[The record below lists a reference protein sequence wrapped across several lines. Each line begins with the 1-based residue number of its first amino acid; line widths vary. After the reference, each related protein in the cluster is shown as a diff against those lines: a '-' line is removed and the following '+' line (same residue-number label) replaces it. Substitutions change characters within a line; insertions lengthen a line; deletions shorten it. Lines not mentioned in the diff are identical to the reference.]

1 MLQIDSIEELQKA
14 AEDPKKFLEGL
25 AQTML
30 PMAKAIAV
38 QKATQML
45 SSKLPAGVSS
55 GDIALELKSALDGI
69 QTPEE
74 LAMLVVD
81 SAKLL
86 LALEGSISRAK
97 AENALKGKIEAKVK
111 KQALTWDDT
120 KAILKSASVT
130 ELEAATGDPEAF
142 FDGLVGRTST
152 NRKKWA
158 ICSLKVK
165 LVPQLKAQN
174 VQMGDMVP
182 ILEAWED
189 VVELEAAIVDPDA
202 FMAKLDPAPPALAI
216 KWAAAKYRPDI
227 EPKVRESGLT
237 WEDLK
242 LVFEKVE
249 AAKEIQDAAAMD
261 EESLEKWITATS
273 QKVSQKADDDAAA
286 ANRKEKQKMVWPAL
300 FQLSA
305 VALWTSTSS
314 VRIDPCVGYMA
325 PPLNSVF
332 MKFITF
338 DNAADYFDFLLI
350 IHWCMLGTVLLLL
363 ALIPLS
369 GRLRLTRLQN
379 YLPLAVAATLGAYIV
394 LIVLKRP
401 EIELPQIPTKAA
413 AKLLAKALVKKL
425 MAFVTHFSFATVL
438 ALFQWWGAHI
448 GAAAQAVA
456 QLPVSSFMFVG
467 FAAEGCTRLVACKYS
482 EPSAAEM
489 TTYKNQRAKMI
500 AEKAES
506 LADAAPP
513 SLYEKALQSQ
523 NNLAKMAAQVQAAPA
538 KPVAKNWMEKAT
550 TVVAAQK
557 KEQEGNIIQ
566 ILKDKGVVVKDGD
579 FRVALLWS
587 ARTDLDL
594 YLETPKGKCYHGAK
608 KVATFKL
615 DIDDR
620 GSGKAPF
627 LENIT
632 CNGEMPNGRYK
643 AICHNCGS
651 GEPFWQAMA
660 FLPNGNSKYFTGS
673 MQKGK
678 VKEEVL
684 FEFEM
689 QDGKLTLK

>member
-1 MLQIDSIEELQKA
+1 
-14 AEDPKKFLEGL
+14 
-25 AQTML
+25 
-30 PMAKAIAV
+30 
-38 QKATQML
+38 
-45 SSKLPAGVSS
+45 
-55 GDIALELKSALDGI
+55 
-69 QTPEE
+69 
-74 LAMLVVD
+74 
-81 SAKLL
+81 
-86 LALEGSISRAK
+86 
-97 AENALKGKIEAKVK
+97 
-111 KQALTWDDT
+111 
-120 KAILKSASVT
+120 
-130 ELEAATGDPEAF
+130 
-142 FDGLVGRTST
+142 
-152 NRKKWA
+152 
-158 ICSLKVK
+158 
-165 LVPQLKAQN
+165 
-174 VQMGDMVP
+174 
-182 ILEAWED
+182 
-189 VVELEAAIVDPDA
+189 
-202 FMAKLDPAPPALAI
+202 
-216 KWAAAKYRPDI
+216 
-227 EPKVRESGLT
+227 
-237 WEDLK
+237 
-242 LVFEKVE
+242 
-249 AAKEIQDAAAMD
+249 
-261 EESLEKWITATS
+261 
-273 QKVSQKADDDAAA
+273 
-286 ANRKEKQKMVWPAL
+286 
-300 FQLSA
+300 
-305 VALWTSTSS
+305 
-314 VRIDPCVGYMA
+314 
-325 PPLNSVF
+325 
-332 MKFITF
+332 
-338 DNAADYFDFLLI
+338 
-350 IHWCMLGTVLLLL
+350 
-363 ALIPLS
+363 
-369 GRLRLTRLQN
+369 
-379 YLPLAVAATLGAYIV
+379 
-394 LIVLKRP
+394 
-401 EIELPQIPTKAA
+401 
-413 AKLLAKALVKKL
+413 

>member
-261 EESLEKWITATS
+261 EESLEKWITAMS

-286 ANRKEKQKMVWPAL
+286 ANRKEKQKVVWPAL

-369 GRLRLTRLQN
+369 GRLRLTRLQS
-379 YLPLAVAATLGAYIV
+379 YLPLAVAATL
-394 LIVLKRP
+394 
-401 EIELPQIPTKAA
+401 
-413 AKLLAKALVKKL
+413 
-425 MAFVTHFSFATVL
+425 SF
-438 ALFQWWGAHI
+438 
-448 GAAAQAVA
+448 
-456 QLPVSSFMFVG
+456 
-467 FAAEGCTRLVACKYS
+467 
-482 EPSAAEM
+482 
-489 TTYKNQRAKMI
+489 
-500 AEKAES
+500 
-506 LADAAPP
+506 
-513 SLYEKALQSQ
+513 
-523 NNLAKMAAQVQAAPA
+523 
-538 KPVAKNWMEKAT
+538 
-550 TVVAAQK
+550 
-557 KEQEGNIIQ
+557 
-566 ILKDKGVVVKDGD
+566 
-579 FRVALLWS
+579 
-587 ARTDLDL
+587 
-594 YLETPKGKCYHGAK
+594 
-608 KVATFKL
+608 
-615 DIDDR
+615 
-620 GSGKAPF
+620 
-627 LENIT
+627 
-632 CNGEMPNGRYK
+632 
-643 AICHNCGS
+643 
-651 GEPFWQAMA
+651 
-660 FLPNGNSKYFTGS
+660 
-673 MQKGK
+673 
-678 VKEEVL
+678 
-684 FEFEM
+684 
-689 QDGKLTLK
+689 